1 MNIYQKL
8 KGLVLSGVSE
18 MVGEE
23 PVNRLIRPRQ
33 TLFQTDMD
41 SAQPPPVPE
50 AEAAYSEQAA
60 TLAAGCTTL
69 ADLYRVRDSFNG
81 CPLKKTAAHTLNGR
95 GVNPPV
101 VLCLVATPDREDE
114 KAGTLFAGAVGA
126 KAGQM
131 LGAIGLDLQK
141 NTYVSALI
149 PWRPPGDRKPT
160 PAEIAACQPFWE
172 KEIDLLNP
180 KLIVAF
186 GSDVSKMLLQSG
198 SLSKVRG
205 SWHTYRS
212 RPLRVCIA
220 PAMVLKQ
227 PEQRRPAW
235 EDIQAVQQK
244 LTELA

>member
-8 KGLVLSGVSE
+8 KGLVLSGVCE
-18 MVGEE
+18 MVGED
-23 PVNRLIRPRQ
+23 PVNRLTIQRRPVVC
-33 TLFQTDMD
+33 
-41 SAQPPPVPE
+41 PPANSTPMPVASE

-60 TLAAGCTTL
+60 TLAAECSTL
-69 ADLYRVRDSFNG
+69 ADLYRVRDLFDG
-81 CPLKKTAAHTLNGR
+81 CPLKKTAAHTLNGH
-95 GVNPPV
+95 GVNSPA

-114 KAGTLFAGAVGA
+114 KAGSLFAGAVGA
-126 KAGQM
+126 KADQM

-149 PWRPPGDRKPT
+149 PWRPPGNRKPT

-180 KLIVAF
+180 KLIIAF

-198 SLSKVRG
+198 SLSKMRG
-205 SWHTYRS
+205 SWHSYRS

-220 PAMVLKQ
+220 PAMVIKQ

-235 EDIQAVQQK
+235 EDIQAVRQK
-244 LTELA
+244 LTEIA